1 MKRKYF
7 FVILFLVLAMFLIIN
22 INSVNAKMY
31 KILDSE
37 GNVVRIVS
45 NPVLSIK
52 EKEAGYTISPP
63 PGKQEFKQVEPDK
76 VNNYNFLNTTWGMS
90 REDVKKIEKAGFKE
104 NVEDEDLLQY
114 KGKMEGLDCYMNYSF
129 EEGRLMSTFF
139 IIPSSIENFSKLFR
153 CYLDVQPYL
162 KKKYG
167 RIFTVRSLAKDNEDK
182 TSWDTSLSKV
192 DLFISNID
200 KDWYL
205 IIDCKSKS
213 EPELNPKRG

>member
-7 FVILFLVLAMFLIIN
+7 LVGLVLILAMFFMIN
-22 INSVNAKMY
+22 TSGIDAMMY

-63 PGKQEFKQVEPDK
+63 PGKQEFKQAEPDK

-104 NVEDEDLLQY
+104 NVENEDLLQY

-139 IIPSSIENFSKLFR
+139 IIPSSRENFSKLFKF
-153 CYLDVQPYL
+153 YLDVQPYL

-167 RIFTVRSLAKDNEDK
+167 RIFTVKSLAKDNEDK

-192 DLFISNID
+192 SLFISNID

-213 EPELNPKRG
+213 EPELNIKK

>member
-1 MKRKYF
+1 MKGKYL
-7 FVILFLVLAMFLIIN
+7 FVIFFLVLAVFFMIN
-22 INSVNAKMY
+22 ASGIDAMMY

-63 PGKQEFKQVEPDK
+63 PAKQELKPKAPDK
-76 VNNYNFLNTTWGMS
+76 INNYSFLNTTWGMS
-90 REDVKKIEKAGFKE
+90 KDEVKEIEKAGFIE

-114 KGKMEGLDCYMNYSF
+114 KGKMEGLDCYMNYTF
-129 EEGRLMSTFF
+129 EEGKLMSTFF

-153 CYLDVQPYL
+153 CYLDIRPYL
-162 KKKYG
+162 QKKYG
-167 RIFTVRSLAKDNEDK
+167 RIFTVKSLAKDNEDK

-213 EPELNPKRG
+213 EPELNPKK

>member
-1 MKRKYF
+1 MKKKYF
-7 FVILFLVLAMFLIIN
+7 FVIFFLVLTIFFVIN
-22 INSVNAKMY
+22 ASTVNAKMY

-37 GNVVRIVS
+37 GNVIRLTN
-45 NPVLSIK
+45 NPTLSIK
-52 EKEAGYTISPP
+52 EKEAGYTVSPP

-129 EEGRLMSTFF
+129 EEGRLVSTFF

-192 DLFISNID
+192 DLFISNIN

-213 EPELNPKRG
+213 EPELNP